1 MTSDDDIE
9 RLASSLTS
17 PLDIAFINAGVSGPK
32 SVTTAS
38 ADELNDAMQT
48 NVFGPIRLAHALV
61 GRVREQT
68 GVLALMSS
76 AMGSIGENQSGSME
90 VYRATK
96 TAQNSFA
103 RSLWL
108 SAAKDRGVTVLSVHP
123 GWVKTDMGG
132 SNANID
138 VETSV
143 TGPRSRP
150 AMAPKIAD
158 MAQMDEVRRLTGMPM

>member
-108 SAAKDRGVTVLSVHP
+108 SADS
-123 GWVKTDMGG
+123 
-132 SNANID
+132 I
-138 VETSV
+138 
-143 TGPRSRP
+143 
-150 AMAPKIAD
+150 
-158 MAQMDEVRRLTGMPM
+158 